1 MTPTKNVPVVN
12 RVLVV
17 DDEPDIAELLEYN
30 LIKEGYDVQTAAN
43 GKKAL
48 EFYKNALELDPES
61 PHIYYFMRI
70 LFHFKSMKFNFFFAS
85 LFD

>member
-48 EFYKNALELDPES
+48 EVVKDFVPDLGLTNYAGNSVVD
-61 PHIYYFMRI
+61 
-70 LFHFKSMKFNFFFAS
+70 
-85 LFD
+85 